1 MTDNTEVHP
10 LVTLLLERMKSH
22 PEEFEDDY
30 ATDVEFGGD
39 DTTSMRGRWQYA
51 IQEIY
56 NHGSDKDEDAFREG
70 MRIIR
75 LDKAHKWALD
85 ELLNGEERR
94 AQERREREEAA
105 KMRMQTMMQS
115 YQAAQRMQ
123 NAAAAQLQGIAVSGG
138 GGGGGGGI
146 GHPLSTGGT
155 AATPTGNYTTAV
167 PTGNY
172 TTAVVPTNSLKIGNE
187 TIDESFLS
195 TVRKKLGI

>member
-1 MTDNTEVHP
+1 MVDNEVHP

-30 ATDVEFGGD
+30 AVDAEFGGD
-39 DTTSMRGRWQYA
+39 DVTSMRGRWQYA

-56 NHGSDKDEDAFREG
+56 NHGSDKDADAFREG

-105 KMRMQTMMQS
+105 KMRMQTMVQS
-115 YQAAQRMQ
+115 YQNAQRLS
-123 NAAAAQLQGIAVSGG
+123 AGQLQGIAISGG

-155 AATPTGNYTTAV
+155 AATPAGNYTTAV
-167 PTGNY
+167 APTD
-172 TTAVVPTNSLKIGNE
+172 SLKIGNE